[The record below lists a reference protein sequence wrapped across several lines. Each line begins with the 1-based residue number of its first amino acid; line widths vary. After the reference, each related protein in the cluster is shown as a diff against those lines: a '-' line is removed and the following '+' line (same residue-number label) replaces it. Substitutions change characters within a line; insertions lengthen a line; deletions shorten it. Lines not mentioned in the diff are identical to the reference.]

1 MLINL
6 NMALLFYLSKG
17 RDKIY
22 SLCVLVFTADSV
34 TVIQAFFMTI
44 YRRVDFKYER
54 CIVFKAVQILFLKN
68 LFRQIVE
75 IFVRLAF
82 FSVMPEMI
90 HLYRPECRIHFSMTV
105 GTKEFMTQTRLT
117 RKIVNPDNLAIFTVQ
132 QSEAVFDKILRHS
145 YINSMPYHVSLTYN
159 HMKTSVLAFIVRH
172 SVVQARND
180 FPDQNSPCKF
190 LVSPR

>member
-1 MLINL
+1 M
-6 NMALLFYLSKG
+6 K
-17 RDKIY
+17 
-22 SLCVLVFTADSV
+22 
-34 TVIQAFFMTI
+34 
-44 YRRVDFKYER
+44 
-54 CIVFKAVQILFLKN
+54 
-68 LFRQIVE
+68 

-82 FSVMPEMI
+82 FSFMPEMK
-90 HLYRPECRIHFSMTV
+90 HLYLTEGRIHFSMAV
-105 GTKEFMTQTRLT
+105 GTIEFMMQTRLA
-117 RKIVNPDNLAIFTVQ
+117 RKVVNPDNLAIFTVQ

-159 HMKTSVLAFIVRH
+159 HMKTPVLAFIVRH